1 MEDNWNV
8 EVDIPD
14 DLNEVIRRGFS
25 AGQQAVIRRKRAR
38 RTAGRCVCSVVL
50 AAALFVGG
58 INISPAFAAAVQD
71 IPVIGELV
79 RVFGKNQPLAQGGSQ
94 VGEGTAVLTME
105 RKGTTEQMRLEF
117 PGADASLYQAEFA
130 SYPKTVTITLPGTGG
145 VEILSEISRAK
156 DTSQYIKGVCRLPLE
171 GDSAV
176 IQLELESD
184 ADVQIQEY
192 RDPGSLVIR
201 LTPAEI
207 QLDTVYSVR
216 TLSCDEA
223 GLAEAVQAYA
233 GRSFRVLRDDNG
245 AFFLELGQYADRA
258 EAERA
263 AEEAGLLVEQ
273 RTGNNVPV
281 SYRSME
287 DYESSRFLNEYYEM
301 LIHADRAET
310 VLDFMED
317 HFSQAS
323 SREQDEMLRGLSGF
337 LQDQE
342 DDETET
348 VDWEKVASFYRL
360 AGQPLPDFVQQNV
373 R

>member
-38 RTAGRCVCSVVL
+38 RTAGRCACSVVL

-94 VGEGTAVLTME
+94 AGEGTAVL
-105 RKGTTEQMRLEF
+105 TEQMRLEF

-171 GDSAV
+171 GEAAV

-207 QLDTVYSVR
+207 RLDTVYSVR
-216 TLSCDEA
+216 TLSCDET
-223 GLAEAVQAYA
+223 GLTEAVQAYA
-233 GRSFRVLRDDNG
+233 GQSFRVLRDDNG

-258 EAERA
+258 EAERVA
-263 AEEAGLLVEQ
+263 AEAGLLVEQ

-287 DYESSRFLNEYYEM
+287 DYESSRFLNEYYE
-301 LIHADRAET
+301 LLLRADRAET

-342 DDETET
+342 DDETEA

-360 AGQPLPDFVQQNV
+360 AGQPLPDFAQQNV